1 MKFCAYCGAKL
12 EDDAKFCLIC
22 GEKCVEFLD
31 ENEEPS
37 LEEEKLEEEKKAQ
50 EEAERLEQERLAEEA
65 RLKAEEEARLE
76 AERLAKEEE
85 ERKAR
90 EEAERLEQERL
101 EQERLEAERL
111 EQERLEQERLEA
123 ERLEQER
130 LAKEEEERLEQERL
144 AELKKEEESQ
154 RLSALENEIA
164 SLKAQLAAQQQKS
177 EVNQEPVNEGILLEE
192 PQREEPV
199 LDEPGAEEN
208 SLQETFIEEKKKDNF
223 VLPLVALAV
232 SLVSSIAYLL
242 IKDLTEFSFLS
253 LIEAAVVTLFT
264 LIAAIVLLA
273 NRKINKNTKWLCI
286 INILCC
292 VGLIAFLLITWAG
305 TFPGGGK

>member
-22 GEKCVEFLD
+22 GEKCIDFLD

-101 EQERLEAERL
+101 EQERLE
-111 EQERLEQERLEA
+111 QERLEA

-130 LAKEEEERLEQERL
+130 LAKEEAERQEQERL

-242 IKDLTEFSFLS
+242 IKDLTEFSVLS
-253 LIEAAVVTLFT
+253 LIEAAIVTLFT